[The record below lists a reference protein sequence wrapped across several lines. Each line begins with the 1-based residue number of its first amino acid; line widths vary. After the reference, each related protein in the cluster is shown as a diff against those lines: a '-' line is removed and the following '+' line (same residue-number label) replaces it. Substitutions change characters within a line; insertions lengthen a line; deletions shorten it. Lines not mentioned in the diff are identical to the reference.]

1 MLVTVPLAGGLSAS
15 DWARRHAA
23 GEVPD
28 RSPYGLHRLTDRGVD
43 VRFASAGFGP
53 GRSGRAAARL
63 ARAVRHR
70 TDGYEIV
77 EAAADHFR
85 GRGADAVLAASI
97 FHYGEHTVGE
107 AKRFMA
113 DQGISVRL

>member
-63 ARAVRHR
+63 KAQGETGAR
-70 TDGYEIV
+70 T
-77 EAAADHFR
+77 
-85 GRGADAVLAASI
+85 VLEVAPYLLSPTGLDELI
-97 FHYGEHTVGE
+97 RRDV
-107 AKRFMA
+107 
-113 DQGISVRL
+113 